1 LGKTHIISLIL
12 AIILFSKF
20 ECRFLI
26 RLYMMNFKT
35 FWKETIAGFII
46 KRVLLALLI
55 VIVLAWVTLL
65 LLDRYTHHGESVR
78 VPDLQGLFVEEAQS
92 ILANYAL
99 YPEVIDSVYVKD
111 KPLGT
116 IVEQVPSAN
125 SSVKKNRSIYL
136 ILNKRQMNM
145 VPFPDVND
153 ISVRQADALL
163 KSLGLSVSGVI
174 YSPSEFKDLVIDVS
188 YMGQSIVPGTRLPEG
203 SRVTLIVGSGVG
215 SEISYVPDLV
225 GRTYVNAKNEAIVS
239 MFVIGAVNYDI
250 PPAGDENE
258 YIIYKQKP
266 EAGEEMPSGTRIN
279 IWLTKDQNLIEQS
292 MNNRFEEEQFF

>member
-1 LGKTHIISLIL
+1 MGKTHIISLIL

-65 LLDRYTHHGESVR
+65 LLDPYIHHGESVR

>member
-1 LGKTHIISLIL
+1 MGKTHIISLIL

-266 EAGEEMPSGTRIN
+266 EAGEEIPNKTRIN
-279 IWLTKDQNLIEQS
+279 I
-292 MNNRFEEEQFF
+292 